1 VASQIVGRVC
11 SFQSQPFFCEP
22 LEWNFPEIDFLIV
35 QTGQKVNTHEHL
47 QNLDAK
53 EVNLFRRL
61 GEKLVDEYS
70 NKDWENFC
78 KGVFEYCS
86 LLKKSGYILAESE
99 EIAENIRKNN
109 KVLLVKPCGAK
120 GADTLL
126 VFFAKEDR
134 AEVKSWLDQ
143 LELNHLGSASEID
156 SGLSLHISME
166 NQIRTK
172 NFYNLSH
179 LDV

>member
-1 VASQIVGRVC
+1 
-11 SFQSQPFFCEP
+11 
-22 LEWNFPEIDFLIV
+22 
-35 QTGQKVNTHEHL
+35 
-47 QNLDAK
+47 
-53 EVNLFRRL
+53 
-61 GEKLVDEYS
+61 
-70 NKDWENFC
+70 
-78 KGVFEYCS
+78 
-86 LLKKSGYILAESE
+86 
-99 EIAENIRKNN
+99 
-109 KVLLVKPCGAK
+109 
-120 GADTLL
+120 